1 MRRIHRDER
10 GQSLA
15 IILALITVLFLMGS
29 ALAAHASVALRT
41 TVANEGQAGD
51 LYAADAGA
59 ELGMWWQRTGKPI
72 NVVPAINVNGL
83 AVNTTISV
91 VGAVPCPTRTPVELT
106 GFEGNAVSAA
116 GGGLFSAVTGAGL
129 TIDSTIARPGGSH
142 SLNLTDPG
150 GSTSNASLA
159 VGSGIAVV
167 RVYLRLASLP
177 LADVNR
183 LLILD
188 AARGNDLRLG
198 YQLSSNKL
206 TLRFGGGPVTT
217 ALTTVSAGT
226 WYRIELRFVT
236 STDPR
241 SADWQ
246 IDNVAQNS
254 PPSSV
259 ENAST
264 VSTIRLGSTL
274 GADAF
279 TANYDDV
286 FISTTFGDYP
296 IGDGTIV
303 GLRPDGMGTNATP
316 GSFRNDDDSAINA
329 TTYQR
334 IDDTSVTTG
343 ADYVSQP
350 TVGVN
355 DYIEVTL
362 GNANASC
369 VVGVSGLVVYD
380 AAANGGSNVA
390 KTTIVDGGTERIVW
404 SGDMSTTTL
413 TYKSA
418 ILTPAVA
425 PWTPGAVD
433 GLMARI
439 GYASNVTP
447 VPFWD
452 GLLVEVAT
460 GISAQGIVTVI
471 SKAGNSTVTTVYT
484 DAGAASPTLT
494 SWSTD
499 R

>member
-1 MRRIHRDER
+1 MTTRR
-10 GQSLA
+10 
-15 IILALITVLFLMGS
+15 
-29 ALAAHASVALRT
+29 
-41 TVANEGQAGD
+41 
-51 LYAADAGA
+51 
-59 ELGMWWQRTGKPI
+59 
-72 NVVPAINVNGL
+72 
-83 AVNTTISV
+83 
-91 VGAVPCPTRTPVELT
+91 
-106 GFEGNAVSAA
+106 
-116 GGGLFSAVTGAGL
+116 
-129 TIDSTIARPGGSH
+129 ST
-142 SLNLTDPG
+142 
-150 GSTSNASLA
+150 
-159 VGSGIAVV
+159 
-167 RVYLRLASLP
+167 
-177 LADVNR
+177 
-183 LLILD
+183 
-188 AARGNDLRLG
+188 
-198 YQLSSNKL
+198 
-206 TLRFGGGPVTT
+206 
-217 ALTTVSAGT
+217 
-226 WYRIELRFVT
+226 
-236 STDPR
+236 
-241 SADWQ
+241 
-246 IDNVAQNS
+246 
-254 PPSSV
+254 
-259 ENAST
+259 
-264 VSTIRLGSTL
+264 
-274 GADAF
+274 
-279 TANYDDV
+279 
-286 FISTTFGDYP
+286 
-296 IGDGTIV
+296 
-303 GLRPDGMGTNATP
+303 
-316 GSFRNDDDSAINA
+316 

-369 VVGVSGLVVYD
+369 VVGVSGLVAYD
-380 AAANGGSNVA
+380 AAANGGTNVA